1 MNNRTKYT
9 ISIFILAVLCF
20 VNSFAC
26 DCPAVAKLDAAYVKE
41 HKLVFRG
48 SVKSVGECDEINKA
62 HFLVQE
68 LYLGDCTSEIDVFF
82 DCTGDCKM
90 MLNPGETWIIYAT
103 MAQMGKPK
111 INICS
116 RSRKLVDNEIKLATN
131 FIASDLN
138 FNEECAWLRENIGT
152 KEFIEKN
159 ENSDLQ
165 HRNELPTK
173 SKSLILIAI
182 SFVGLISL
190 YFLLNKFLK

>member
-9 ISIFILAVLCF
+9 FSIFILTVLCF

-26 DCPAVAKLDAAYVKE
+26 DCPAVPKLDAGYVKE
-41 HKLVFRG
+41 HTLVFRG
-48 SVKSVGECDEINKA
+48 SVKSVGECKEINKA

-68 LYLGDCTSEIDVFF
+68 LYVGDCTSEIDVFF

-90 MLNPGETWIIYAT
+90 TLNPGETWIIYAT

-138 FNEECAWLRENIGT
+138 FNEECLWLRDNIGT
-152 KEFIEKN
+152 KAFIEKN

-165 HRNELPTK
+165 HRNELPSK
-173 SKSLILIAI
+173 SNSLILIAS
-182 SFVGLISL
+182 SFAGLL
-190 YFLLNKFLK
+190 LVYFLINKFLK